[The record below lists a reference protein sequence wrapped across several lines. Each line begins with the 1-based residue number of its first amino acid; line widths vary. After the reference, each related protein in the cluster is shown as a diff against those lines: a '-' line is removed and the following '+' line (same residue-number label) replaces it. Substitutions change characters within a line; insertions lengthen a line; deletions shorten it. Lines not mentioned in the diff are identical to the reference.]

1 MSTAS
6 SQSPASLLSATRVPF
21 IIAFV
26 TLSFV
31 FSSGGVGSQAGDDH
45 GNGISTATG
54 LPLGSSI
61 EGGIYPA
68 DDQDV
73 FRLDLSGTT
82 GTTDVWIYTTGDLD
96 TVGYLFDSEANPK
109 LANDDSRIVD
119 RWNSFHLRASL
130 SPGVYYLIVISFGRE
145 QIGDYTLHAEEVT
158 DPGSTIDGATR
169 LSPNSPMAGTI
180 SSSDDADYFRI
191 EFTEPKNVVLYAE
204 NPILFEYDDIQ
215 SKWIPKA
222 LEPLSAHVLDNRGSE
237 TSVNIYPVPRFGTH
251 RGFLIRDDFG
261 PGTHFVKIVAESGV
275 DSYPVPYTIHTFE
288 DVRYGDFIDECE
300 ADTRL
305 LNDPLIRDSLYSCQW
320 HFQES
325 QDQGINVELL
335 WADDIKGRGVNVAVV
350 DDGMYHAHEDL
361 RDNVYAS
368 RNHDYGGNDDI
379 YTPFEHHGT
388 HVAGIIAARDNEMG
402 VRGVAPRANVY
413 GYNYLVDTTTLNRA
427 DAMTRNNSIT
437 AVSNN
442 SWGPVDGP
450 WLGRADALWERAIET
465 GITDGLGGKGV
476 FYVFAGGNGGRDHQ
490 LSEDGT
496 IAGGSFV
503 NALGRGD
510 DSNLDEIANFY
521 GVTAVCAVNDH
532 DVRSN
537 YSEKGANL
545 WVCAPSNDASD
556 VHRSILTTENSDRY
570 YEEFG
575 GTSASTPIVA
585 GVAALVRG
593 TNPNLTWRDVKLI
606 LAASARKNDS
616 GNPGWED
623 GARLYGAGSD
633 DDRYHFNHEYGFGVV
648 DALAAVDLAR
658 GWTAVPPLE
667 SYGASSMSST
677 VIPNPG
683 SSGPV
688 TVTSEVTVNTDI
700 GFTEFVEVRADF
712 FHTSFRDLEIELV
725 SPLGVISR
733 IAVPFNTRPYTETE
747 EGLTRTFYVELDGL
761 IRFGS
766 AKHLG
771 EDPNGRWTLRIADHY
786 ANRGGILRSWTIK
799 VFGHK
804 SRPGAPTLD
813 TLTPGLGSLTAA
825 WSAPAD
831 IGSSPVT
838 SYDLRYILQNADET
852 VETNWTTIEGVWT
865 DAVSGNLE
873 YVVSSLSGGV
883 SYDVQVRAKNELGAG
898 PWSSPVTGIPLRI
911 TTGECGTAGAVSN
924 SENNQEL
931 VADCNAL
938 LVALELLSG
947 SATLNWSADT
957 PLPEWE
963 GITVGGS
970 PKRVTEINLDD
981 SDLTGAIPTEL
992 SRLTGLR
999 ELTLSRNKLI
1009 GPVPGELGTLV
1020 DLQELSLWGNRLSGP
1035 IPESIGDLANLEK
1048 LNLSQNL
1055 LTGEVPSSFGGLVN
1069 LAELSLW
1076 RNRLTGPLPEELG
1089 NLVNVKRLVL
1099 SSNQLTGE
1107 LPDWLGGLSQLESLS
1122 LWGNEFSG
1130 PIPSGLDNLVD
1141 LKELYLAQ
1149 NRLTGPIPSS
1159 LGSLANLEVLS
1170 VWRNLLSGPVPEELG
1185 NLTELERLLL
1195 RENRLTGAIPASL
1208 AELSSLQQLTL
1219 RQNLFE
1225 WCIPEGL
1232 RDLED
1237 NDFDE
1242 LSLPFCDVLLSDL
1255 AISPGTLVQ
1264 TFDPYGTDYTA
1275 LSSAAQVTVTAV
1287 SEHSAEIMFLN
1298 RNDHAIA
1305 DADSSL
1311 DGHQVD
1317 LNSGITVIRVSTTS
1331 SDGLSSYVYD
1341 LAVSRVPSAPTVNA
1355 ITAGDGQLSV
1365 SWTAPDET
1373 GGSDIAAYDLRYI
1386 RTVDLDSE
1394 VADWNL
1400 VENVWTTAGHG
1411 DLRHEIAGLTGSTEY
1426 GLQVRAVTQVGAGI
1440 WSDTATQTTTESVC
1454 VGGGAVTD
1462 AAHPGLISDCE
1473 ALLDARD
1480 TLAGTGSL
1488 NWSRNLPIAEW
1499 DGVTPQGTPERVV
1512 WLNIR
1517 GGGLNGSIPSV
1528 LGRLTGLTYL
1538 NLRSN
1543 DLTGQIPSELGNLT
1557 GLTYL
1562 NLHSNRLSG
1571 RIPDSLGNLT
1581 NLRELWLHANHRG
1594 NDPTSGLSGRIPA
1607 AFGNLSKLEKVKLRN
1622 NRLSGSIPASLGRLD
1637 NLEWFVVHNN
1647 QLAGQIPPELGDM
1660 DSLQLLWLGGNE
1672 LSGSIPP
1679 ELGRLSTLTQL
1690 HLRTNR
1696 LTGSIPSELGN
1707 MASLR
1712 RMWIH
1717 QNELNGTLPKELGEL
1732 ANLEILNLRANQL
1745 TGSIPAEL
1753 GNLTKLRDLLVH
1765 DNQLDGR
1772 IPSEL
1777 GGLSSLR
1784 RMWLSQNRLIGA
1796 IPPTLGGLP
1805 VLTQLNLHTNRL
1817 SGSIPQ
1823 ELVDLVDTLTRL
1835 RLSGNRLSGCIPS
1848 GLSVVPDN
1856 DLDALELNYCPQAE

>member
-1 MSTAS
+1 MSFNSDLRS
-6 SQSPASLLSATRVPF
+6 SPLLWAGRTTILLAIISLL
-21 IIAFV
+21 FV
-26 TLSFV
+26 M
-31 FSSGGVGSQAGDDH
+31 SSGGVGGQAGDDH

-73 FRLDLSGTT
+73 FRLDLSGTS

-96 TVGYLFDSEANPK
+96 TVGGLFDSRANR
-109 LANDDSRIVD
+109 LMVNDDSFLVGRFSNFHFRAGLGPGIYYIVVV
-119 RWNSFHLRASL
+119 SFKNE
-130 SPGVYYLIVISFGRE
+130 FT
-145 QIGDYTLHAEEVT
+145 GDYTLHAEAVT
-158 DPGSTIDGATR
+158 DPGGTIDTATR
-169 LSPNSPMAGTI
+169 LSLDSPTPGTL
-180 SSSDDADYFRI
+180 STRNDADYFRM
-191 EFTEPKNVVLYAE
+191 EFTESTNLDLYARST
-204 NPILFEYDDIQ
+204 NHQPFDI
-215 SKWIPKA
+215 
-222 LEPLSAHVLDNRGSE
+222 EVLDSQRE
-237 TSVNIYPVPRFGTH
+237 EISVNIRPLYVITSTDQH
-251 RGFLIRDDFG
+251 RHGFWIRDDFG
-261 PGTHFVKIVAESGV
+261 PGTFYFRILTQSAAEA
-275 DSYPVPYTIHTFE
+275 YPVPYTIHTFE
-288 DVRYGDFIDECE
+288 DVRYGDIIDECE

-305 LNDPLIRDSLYSCQW
+305 LNDPLIRDSLYACQW
-320 HFQES
+320 HFQDS
-325 QDQGINVELL
+325 QDQGINVESL

-368 RNHDYGGNDDI
+368 RNHDYGGNNDI

-388 HVAGIIAARDNEMG
+388 HVAGIIAARDNEIG
-402 VRGVAPRANVY
+402 VRGVAPRANIY

-427 DAMTRNNSIT
+427 DAMARNNSTT

-442 SWGPVDGP
+442 SWGPIDGP
-450 WLGRADALWERAIET
+450 WLGRADALWERAIVT

-476 FYVFAGGNGGRDHQ
+476 FYAFPAGNGGRDHR

-496 IAGGSFV
+496 IAGGDFV
-503 NALGRGD
+503 KALGRGD
-510 DSNLDEIANFY
+510 DSNLDELANFY

-537 YSEKGANL
+537 YSEEGANL

-570 YEEFG
+570 YEEFS
-575 GTSASTPIVA
+575 GTSASTPIVS

-593 TNPNLTWRDVKLI
+593 TNPSLTWRDVKLI

-616 GNPGWED
+616 DNPGWED

-633 DDRYHFNHEYGFGVV
+633 DARYHFNHEYGFGVV
-648 DALAAVDLAR
+648 DAQAAVDLAR

-667 SYGASSMSST
+667 SYGVSSQSST

-683 SSGPV
+683 SGGPV

-725 SPLGVISR
+725 SPSGAISR

-747 EGLTRTFYVELDGL
+747 EGLTRTFYVELDRL

-771 EDPNGRWTLRIADHY
+771 EDPNGRWTLRLADHY
-786 ANRGGILRSWTIK
+786 ANRGGTLRSWTIK

-813 TLTPGLGSLTAA
+813 TLTPGLGTLTAS
-825 WSAPAD
+825 WSAPED
-831 IGSSPVT
+831 MGSSPVT
-838 SYDLRYILQNADET
+838 SYDLRYILQDADET

-865 DAVSGNLE
+865 GGASGNLE
-873 YVVSSLSGGV
+873 YVISSLSGGV
-883 SYDVQVRAKNELGAG
+883 SYDVQVRARNELGAG

-938 LVALELLSG
+938 LMGLEFLSG

-957 PLPEWE
+957 PLSEWE

-970 PKRVTEINLDD
+970 PKRVTGIDLHD
-981 SDLTGAIPTEL
+981 SDLTGAIPAEL
-992 SRLTGLR
+992 DRLTGLR

-1009 GPVPGELGTLV
+1009 GPVPEELGRLV
-1020 DLQELSLWGNRLSGP
+1020 DLRELSLWGNRLSGP

-1055 LTGEVPSSFGGLVN
+1055 LTGEAPSSLGDLVN

-1076 RNRLTGPLPEELG
+1076 RNGLTGPLPAELG

-1099 SSNQLTGE
+1099 SSNHLTGE
-1107 LPDWLGGLSQLESLS
+1107 LPDWLGGLSRLESLS

-1130 PIPSGLDNLVD
+1130 PIPSGLGNLAD

-1149 NRLTGPIPSS
+1149 NRLTGPMPSS

-1170 VWRNLLSGPVPEELG
+1170 VWRNLLSGPIPDELG
-1185 NLTELERLLL
+1185 NLTELEQLLL

-1208 AELSSLQQLTL
+1208 AGLDSLRQLTL

-1225 WCIPEGL
+1225 GCIPEGL
-1232 RDLED
+1232 RDVEG

-1242 LSLPFCDVLLSDL
+1242 LSLPFCDVLLADL
-1255 AISPGTLVQ
+1255 TISPGKLVQ
-1264 TFDPYGTDYTA
+1264 TFDPFGTDYTA

-1298 RNDHAIA
+1298 RNGLAIA

-1317 LNSGITVIRVSTTS
+1317 LDSGITVIRVKATS
-1331 SDGLSSYVYD
+1331 PDGLSSHVYN

-1373 GGSDIAAYDLRYI
+1373 GGSDISAYDLRYI
-1386 RTVDLDSE
+1386 RSVGDKAEDSE
-1394 VADWNL
+1394 WTPI
-1400 VENVWTTAGHG
+1400 ENVWTAAFGG
-1411 DLRHEIAGLTGSTEY
+1411 DFRHTITGLTGSTEY
-1426 GLQVRAVTQVGAGI
+1426 RVQARAVTLVGAGI
-1440 WSDTATQTTTESVC
+1440 WSETATQATTESIC
-1454 VGGGAVTD
+1454 VAGGAVTD
-1462 AAHPGLISDCE
+1462 ENNPSLISDCE
-1473 ALLDARD
+1473 VLLQARD
-1480 TLAGTGSL
+1480 SLAGTGSL
-1488 NWSRNLPIAEW
+1488 DWRQDLAITEW
-1499 DGVTPQGTPERVV
+1499 QGITLEGLPERVA

-1517 GGGLNGSIPSV
+1517 GGGLNGTVPAE
-1528 LGRLTGLTYL
+1528 LGRLSGLTYL

-1543 DLTGQIPSELGNLT
+1543 DLSGRIPSELGNLT

-1571 RIPDSLGNLT
+1571 PLPDSLGNLA
-1581 NLRELWLHANHRG
+1581 NLRELWLHANHRRD
-1594 NDPTSGLSGRIPA
+1594 DPASGLSGSIPA
-1607 AFGNLSKLEKVKLRN
+1607 SFGNLSKLEKVKLRN
-1622 NRLSGSIPASLGRLD
+1622 NKLSGSIPPSLGRLD

-1647 QLAGQIPPELGDM
+1647 QLTGQIPPELGDM

-1679 ELGRLSTLTQL
+1679 ELGRLSNLTQL
-1690 HLRTNR
+1690 HLSSNR
-1696 LTGSIPSELGN
+1696 LTGSIPPEIGD
-1707 MASLR
+1707 MDSLR

-1717 QNELNGTLPKELGEL
+1717 QNELNGAIPKELGEL

-1745 TGSIPAEL
+1745 TDSIPTEL
-1753 GNLTKLRDLLVH
+1753 GKLTKLRDLLIH
-1765 DNQLDGR
+1765 DNQLAGR

-1777 GGLSSLR
+1777 GGLNSLR
-1784 RMWLSQNRLIGA
+1784 RMWLSQNRLVGG
-1796 IPPTLGGLP
+1796 IPPSLGGLP

-1856 DLDALELNYCPQAE
+1856 DLDALELDYCPQAE